1 MTNTMLGLDAM
12 CAAVNIDP
20 LERGLQIIDAAHLAQ
35 QHFPSIDPDRPAF
48 VVQLQSRTIAGGC
61 KRALLILY
69 PPEHLVTRV
78 DATDGKPSIKT
89 KLAEL
94 DRADDFESATLLY
107 VPPLAQPSSLNALG
121 QVVARLRA
129 PDGCPWDRAQTHHS
143 LRKDFLEE
151 CYEVLETLD
160 QNDIPHLQEELGD
173 LLLHIL
179 LQTQIAAESGE
190 FRLTDVVADI
200 AAKLV
205 RRHPHVFGDVKV
217 SGTDEIIANW
227 ERIKETENGGAK
239 LKSKMPRGLP
249 ALTRA
254 QKIAKRGKL
263 KVRSGEL
270 AASVVKL
277 SRARNREKVLGEI
290 LFALAAYASAKGID
304 AESALRME
312 IARRID

>member
-1 MTNTMLGLDAM
+1 MTNMILGLDTL
-12 CAAVNIDP
+12 CAALNIDP
-20 LERGLQIIDAAHLAQ
+20 LERGLQIIGAGQLAQ

-48 VVQLQSRTIAGGC
+48 VAQLHTRAVAGEC
-61 KRALLILY
+61 KRALMILY
-69 PPEHLVTRV
+69 PPNHRVTRI
-78 DATDGKPSIKT
+78 DATDGKPRIATMS
-89 KLAEL
+89 LAEL
-94 DRADDFESATLLY
+94 DRAGNFESATTLY
-107 VPPLAQPSSLNALG
+107 IPPLAQPSSINALG

-129 PDGCPWDRAQTHHS
+129 PDGCPWDRAQTHQS

-179 LQTQIAAESGE
+179 LQTQIAAEAGE

-217 SGTDEIIANW
+217 NGTDEIIANW

-239 LKSKMPRGLP
+239 PKSKIPRGLP

-254 QKIAKRGKL
+254 QKIARRGKI
-263 KVRSGEL
+263 KVQSGEL
-270 AASVVKL
+270 AAAVKKL
-277 SRARNREKVLGEI
+277 SRARNREKALGEI

-304 AESALRME
+304 AESALRAE
-312 IARRID
+312 TERID